1 MKILLLNQFFWPDSS
16 ATSQL
21 LTDLARSLT
30 EAGHEVTVVCSE
42 KGGYASADQHNTP
55 PVRVIRVKGLR
66 FTRGTLGRI
75 SSYLT
80 FYLGAAFRS
89 LTLPKQDILL
99 TLTTPPLLPLLG
111 TLVKLMRGSRHFI
124 WEMDLYPDIAVDL
137 GYFKSRGILDR
148 TVGALA
154 DCSRRKADG
163 ILALGEC
170 MAHRLEM
177 RSTKF
182 NESWLHKIWVA
193 HNWADG
199 AAIFPVARRENS
211 NKLTLLYSGNIGL
224 AHDFSTI
231 LGSIETLGEDPRFR
245 FFFQGSG
252 ARLSE
257 ISNFIERSKLSIV
270 SLGAFVSRS
279 TLVDSL
285 ANCDL
290 GLVTQRDVACGSV
303 VPSKIYGLLAAG
315 KPVLFIGP
323 SDSTAARVVS
333 QFSCGWVVTSGDT
346 TGLTDLLEHLAVH
359 RHEVVVAGQL
369 ARQAF
374 MTHFNL
380 PQGVARI
387 LSILEGR
394 ASCNTDL
401 HTSPSYF
408 PSTQSAEANASTAY
422 TSLT

>member
-21 LTDLARSLT
+21 LTDLSRSLS

-42 KGGYASADQHNTP
+42 KGGYASAAQHNAP
-55 PVRVIRVKGLR
+55 PVHVLRVKGLR

-89 LTLPKQDILL
+89 LTLPKQQIVL

-111 TLVKLMRGSRHFI
+111 TVVKLVRGSRHFI

-137 GYFKSRGILDR
+137 GYFKANGILDR
-148 TVGALA
+148 VVGACA
-154 DCSRRKADG
+154 DYSRRKANG

-170 MAHRLEM
+170 MANRLEM
-177 RSTKF
+177 RSTRF
-182 NESWLHKIWVA
+182 NESWSPKVWVA

-199 AAIFPVARRENS
+199 ADIVPVVSRENTD
-211 NKLTLLYSGNIGL
+211 KLTLLYSGNVGL
-224 AHDFSTI
+224 AHDFATV

-245 FFFQGSG
+245 FYFQGSG

-257 ISNFIERSKLSIV
+257 ISDFIDRSKLTTI

-279 TLVDSL
+279 TLANSL
-285 ANCDL
+285 ATCDV
-290 GLVTQRDVACGSV
+290 GLVTQREVVCGSV

-315 KPVLFIGP
+315 KPILFIGP
-323 SDSTAARVVS
+323 SESTAARIVT
-333 QFSCGWVVTSGDT
+333 QFSCGWVITPGDT
-346 TGLTDLLEHLAVH
+346 TGLTTLLKHLAVH
-359 RHEVVVAGQL
+359 RHEVAVAGQL
-369 ARQAF
+369 ARQALV
-374 MTHFNL
+374 THFDL

-387 LSILEGR
+387 LSVLEGR
-394 ASCNTDL
+394 ASSNTDL
-401 HTSPSYF
+401 HTSPSRS
-408 PSTQSAEANASTAY
+408 PSTQSSEADSSMAHAS
-422 TSLT
+422 LI